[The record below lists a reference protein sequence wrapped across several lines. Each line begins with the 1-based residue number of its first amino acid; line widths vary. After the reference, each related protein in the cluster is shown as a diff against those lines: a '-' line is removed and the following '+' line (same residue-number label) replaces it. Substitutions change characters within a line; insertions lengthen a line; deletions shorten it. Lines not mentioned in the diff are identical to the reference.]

1 MVQENATLDFK
12 MLSLN
17 ARGIRSPEKRQALLI
32 WLQKQKVDIIFL
44 QETYNT
50 KEVENN
56 WKRHWKGPMFF
67 AHGSN
72 HSCGVLVLVRDSLE
86 FEMKSIITDDNGR
99 YILLNA
105 KVQGSDYILGN
116 TYAPNKTKEQC
127 NFFDELQQKL
137 DDFITIHDQRI
148 IIGGDFNVIMDQ
160 NLDCAGGSPKEKESV
175 KLLNDICLNYNLI
188 DIWRTRDSDSTLFTW
203 RKKKPLIQRR
213 LDFWL
218 ISDFRQDEVEETSIK
233 TAIRTDHSAI
243 IISFNSLQLSDQ
255 EQLGMNRVR
264 KAINIF

>member
-17 ARGIRSPEKRQALLI
+17 ARGIRSPEKREALLI

-56 WKRHWKGPMFF
+56 WKRQWKGPMFF

-105 KVQGSDYILGN
+105 KVQGSDYISWV
-116 TYAPNKTKEQC
+116 TYMHLTK
-127 NFFDELQQKL
+127 QKSNAISL
-137 DDFITIHDQRI
+137 MSYSRSWTILLP
-148 IIGGDFNVIMDQ
+148 FM
-160 NLDCAGGSPKEKESV
+160 AKES
-175 KLLNDICLNYNLI
+175 
-188 DIWRTRDSDSTLFTW
+188 
-203 RKKKPLIQRR
+203 
-213 LDFWL
+213 
-218 ISDFRQDEVEETSIK
+218 
-233 TAIRTDHSAI
+233 
-243 IISFNSLQLSDQ
+243 
-255 EQLGMNRVR
+255 
-264 KAINIF
+264 